1 MRLPSRLM
9 TPAAWM
15 TPITLSRS
23 QPNYRARTG
32 DIHSRRNLSVDGT
45 YRRAQVKLLIQAR
58 CMNLATSMTTLE
70 CEPIPI
76 SLAPSV
82 ALTVNSICGPSTL
95 VTSASPL
102 TKRPTGVA
110 ARWRTL
116 TAVPTAL
123 SPGSR

>member
-45 YRRAQVKLLIQAR
+45 YRRAQVKLLI
-58 CMNLATSMTTLE
+58 E
-70 CEPIPI
+70 
-76 SLAPSV
+76 
-82 ALTVNSICGPSTL
+82 
-95 VTSASPL
+95 
-102 TKRPTGVA
+102 
-110 ARWRTL
+110 
-116 TAVPTAL
+116 AVV
-123 SPGSR
+123 